1 VQRSF
6 SLVRCKQ
13 AGSDYRPRAVRY
25 ISRRVVGDAIRGSLS
40 LALEQLDAYPCQVGR
55 QYCRYQTIVIM
66 AEFIRRCGWKNRVDR
81 LSLNVLKP
89 VL

>member
-1 VQRSF
+1 
-6 SLVRCKQ
+6 
-13 AGSDYRPRAVRY
+13 VRY

-40 LALEQLDAYPCQVGR
+40 LAPEQPDAYPCQVGR
-55 QYCRYQTIVIM
+55 QYYRYQTIVIV

-81 LSLNVLKP
+81 LSLNFLKP

>member
-1 VQRSF
+1 M
-6 SLVRCKQ
+6 
-13 AGSDYRPRAVRY
+13 P
-25 ISRRVVGDAIRGSLS
+25 
-40 LALEQLDAYPCQVGR
+40 VGR

-81 LSLNVLKP
+81 LSLNFLKP